1 MSFASKVMGKVLIRR
16 ISGCVDAKLRKQQTD
31 YRKGRSTIEQ
41 ILIFS
46 NIVEQAVEW
55 NSSLYVCFVDYGK
68 AMDSVHRKPCGR
80 S

>member
-16 ISGCVDAKLRKQQTD
+16 ISGCVGAKLRKQQTD

-41 ILIFS
+41 IFIFS

-55 NSSLYVCFVDYGK
+55 NSSLYVC
-68 AMDSVHRKPCGR
+68 
-80 S
+80 